1 MALDDIPSRFVLDV
15 VREMSPELV
24 PSWNV
29 GLERWFDEHESTTV
43 DEYAVSFLQEHNLT
57 PFGEAPVAR
66 WASSTVVGRDG
77 MEIASPPLSS
87 DFSRDRHPTERRP
100 DPPA

>member
-43 DEYAVSFLQEHNLT
+43 DEYAVSFLQEQNLT
-57 PFGEAPVAR
+57 LLGEAPVAR
-66 WASSTVVGRDG
+66 WAEFYGG
-77 MEIASPPLSS
+77 WA
-87 DFSRDRHPTERRP
+87 
-100 DPPA
+100 